1 MKSLQHLNKYFLKYK
16 WLLLLGIAFTFI
28 SNLFGILPAQIVRQS
43 LDIVLDTVD
52 LYFLFNNFSYQ
63 NSFYGIFS
71 WTLALFG
78 ALLLLMAALK
88 GLFLFF
94 VRQTLIVMSRKIEFD
109 LKNEIYAHYQSLPLS
124 FFRKNN
130 TGDLMARISEDVGK
144 VRMYVGPSIMYGI
157 NLISVFFLV
166 FGYMFST
173 NTKLAFFVLLPVPFL
188 SLSIFIVNSII
199 MKKSEIIQAQ
209 LSSIATFT
217 QEAFSGIRVV
227 KSFVK
232 EKSSLIAF
240 TKQSDDYRS
249 KSLSM
254 VRVDALYTPLVA
266 VLAGMSSILVVYV
279 GGLEVMAGR
288 FTIGNITE
296 FLMYVYM
303 LTWPMIALG
312 WTSSQINRAAVSQ
325 RRINEFLNFKNNII
339 SFGNIKKTIIG
350 DISLKNISLQYPDTG
365 IVAIKDLSLTIKKG
379 ECIAILGTTGSGKS
393 SIANLICRLYD
404 TTSGEIT
411 IDGLSIKEY
420 DVNFLRGNIGYVTQ
434 DVFLFS
440 DTILNNVKFGSSQ
453 YSDEDCIKAL
463 KIADLYD
470 SVMTFKDGVNTVLG
484 ERGITLSGGQKQRLS
499 IARAVVRK
507 PTVLI
512 FDDCLSA
519 VDTKTEHKILSNL
532 SILMQNSTTFI
543 FSHRISS
550 AKYAKNILIL
560 DNGMVVENGNH
571 EKLMNKQGTYFTMY
585 NQQMTENIND

>member
-470 SVMTFKDGVNTVLG
+470 SVITFKDGVNTVLG